1 MTIRF
6 LQNVRVFQEC
16 IYAILKCLY
25 AVSFFIFFWKRT
37 RTFFL
42 GLSNINRRMIS
53 SKPLSPSLLFVQ
65 ISVCNFQWYALYLT
79 FFIFMTSLLDLTLII
94 ICVNCAL
101 LTYNQSP
108 NTLVI
113 LPLQLSWWSL
123 ASNTL
128 LPQSVAHIPFSA
140 CMLNCFSHVR
150 LFVTPWTMARG
161 SSVHGILQARI
172 LEWVVMPSS
181 RGSSWPGIEPASLMS
196 PALAGKFFTTTATWE
211 ARMWAMLWEKKRI
224 ILKLIQKWPGLPPLY
239 WLLSRAWG
247 QGCSILGGLLPP
259 GRPSRDGPPIR
270 GSEDGTTAPMS
281 LEDGTNPVG
290 LEVKAL
296 K

>member
-128 LPQSVAHIPFSA
+128 LPQSVVHIPFSA

-150 LFVTPWTMARG
+150 LFVTPWTMAQG

-181 RGSSWPGIEPASLMS
+181 RGSSQPRDRTCVSYVS
-196 PALAGKFFTTTATWE
+196 CNGK
-211 ARMWAMLWEKKRI
+211 
-224 ILKLIQKWPGLPPLY
+224 QVLY
-239 WLLSRAWG
+239 H
-247 QGCSILGGLLPP
+247 
-259 GRPSRDGPPIR
+259 
-270 GSEDGTTAPMS
+270 
-281 LEDGTNPVG
+281 
-290 LEVKAL
+290 
-296 K
+296 